1 MLTINYDS
9 INDIWVLT
17 YLFVICLK
25 GIKVI
30 RRFFFLNNYLHNDDK
45 KKLQLGIIIHIFK
58 DYVILDRRM
67 YLIVRIAEESTAAI
81 SLSFVGIY
89 LTNAE

>member
-25 GIKVI
+25 GTKVI

-45 KKLQLGIIIHIFK
+45 KNIA
-58 DYVILDRRM
+58 
-67 YLIVRIAEESTAAI
+67 VRNNNTYFQRLRDLRSENVPNCADSGRIDGRDFT
-81 SLSFVGIY
+81 FVCRN
-89 LTNAE
+89 LPNQR